1 MKHEPNNSLL
11 SKECGCKTLICKA
24 LHFNI
29 KIIEGKTVFGLSK
42 KKKQPTTTNQR
53 TNEKYCLEKEWG
65 FTSLFMSA
73 VAVS

>member
-29 KIIEGKTVFGLSK
+29 KIIEGKTVFGLSIK
-42 KKKQPTTTNQR
+42 KKIKNQQQPTKEQMKNTVWKK
-53 TNEKYCLEKEWG
+53 NEDSHL
-65 FTSLFMSA
+65 SS
-73 VAVS
+73 

>member
-29 KIIEGKTVFGLSK
+29 KIIEGKTIFGLSK
-42 KKKQPTTTNQR
+42 KNQKQNNNQPKNKLKILLGKR
-53 TNEKYCLEKEWG
+53 MRIHI
-65 FTSLFMSA
+65 SLHECCC
-73 VAVS
+73 